1 MASGSSSQVLNSGG
15 RELPPE
21 NHKRAHQNVKLAYE
35 RIRAKGGDPLR
46 ECWVVDCGCSKKF
59 LALRQNECPCLTFS
73 RSGDKSY
80 WCSSLGRYLSTEDR
94 MALQAY
100 HCGLDR
106 PGDSSMNQML
116 GNGMSVN
123 VVQSVLLHAAW
134 ALGY

>member
-1 MASGSSSQVLNSGG
+1 MKGSEQRGATHFGNAGG
-15 RELPPE
+15 L
-21 NHKRAHQNVKLAYE
+21 
-35 RIRAKGGDPLR
+35 I
-46 ECWVVDCGCSKKF
+46 VDTAKKF

-80 WCSSLGRYLSTEDR
+80 WCSSFGRYLSTEDR